1 MIPAADIQIIT
12 PNQMP
17 PPPAKDK
24 DWKQSTILGILTIIG
39 VGGFGG
45 GVPYITEL
53 QSKLERT
60 REATIRLEEK
70 IEWQGKKIE
79 SMERTLES
87 IRSRLETKGIV
98 NKSSWDTGQLSA
110 EQFIQRK

>member
-1 MIPAADIQIIT
+1 MTSATDLQIIT

-17 PPPAKDK
+17 PTPTKDK
-24 DWKQSTILGILTIIG
+24 EWKQSTILGLVTLFG

-45 GVPYITEL
+45 AVPYITEL

-98 NKSSWDTGQLSA
+98 NRSALDASHLSGA
-110 EQFIQRK
+110 DFITK